1 MGIKNDLENK
11 LKDAMR
17 EQNED
22 KKRVY
27 RMALSS
33 IRFEEKTKN
42 KELDEESVQTIIQ
55 KEIKIRNEM
64 IDDAMKAG
72 RDKTVNEKKAEISLL
87 EEFLPKQLNDEEL
100 SRLISETVQ
109 EVQATGPSDM
119 GKVMKTLLP
128 KVKGLCSNEKVS
140 KAVKDYLAKL

>member
-42 KELDEESVQTIIQ
+42 KELDEESVQAIIQ

-64 IDDAMKAG
+64 IEDAMKAG
-72 RDKTVNEKKAEISLL
+72 RDETVNEKKAEISLL

-109 EVQATGPSDM
+109 EVQATGTSDM

-140 KAVKDYLAKL
+140 KAVKDYLANL